1 MAFASRAL
9 LLARFRTLPANN
21 GVVRPLAAAGSLF
34 LLPAGTTAKAVAMCL
49 AARRLSSSRP
59 PKETPATN
67 LQSIARAGRGRPSKW
82 MEHHRSTTGEP
93 FINGKAVPYDPK
105 YHKEW
110 VRNNDRD
117 NQRCPN
123 LDRSSVRRDNME
135 NFQNRDMP
143 TRRTRSKSPSPQCQ
157 QTMEPHDDVPPV
169 HHAQENMPLP
179 PPSPSNGDPP
189 TYQDHVKSPQTS
201 DIPSFEQ
208 NCRQCGAPVH
218 QVGNQDLQD
227 SPDHRICDDNT
238 DARMRD
244 DNNNGCQ
251 RGRSDYQNG
260 SAEAGQTTLHGA
272 NARPR
277 QSGSEPGIQGQ
288 AVHRHYYCNV
298 HYHYYY

>member
-1 MAFASRAL
+1 MDPPPGDPSNPDVSRDQLIDTYVKTLAQVVGSEEKARKKIYSVSTRHYFAFGACISEELSFKLKGIPVAL
-9 LLARFRTLPANN
+9 SVKTQEYVCLMHFPY
-21 GVVRPLAAAGSLF
+21 
-34 LLPAGTTAKAVAMCL
+34 VA
-49 AARRLSSSRP
+49 
-59 PKETPATN
+59 
-67 LQSIARAGRGRPSKW
+67 
-82 MEHHRSTTGEP
+82 GEP

-143 TRRTRSKSPSPQCQ
+143 TR
-157 QTMEPHDDVPPV
+157 

>member
-1 MAFASRAL
+1 MVDIHPFPRLHLRQNPCVGRRKKIYSVSTRHYFAFGACISEELSFKLKELDKVRWV
-9 LLARFRTLPANN
+9 LADSYLDVKNKDY
-21 GVVRPLAAAGSLF
+21 G
-34 LLPAGTTAKAVAMCL
+34 
-49 AARRLSSSRP
+49 
-59 PKETPATN
+59 
-67 LQSIARAGRGRPSKW
+67 
-82 MEHHRSTTGEP
+82 GEP
-93 FINGKAVPYDPK
+93 FINGKAAPYDPK

-135 NFQNRDMP
+135 NFQNRDKP

-169 HHAQENMPLP
+169 HRAQENMPLP

-189 TYQDHVKSPQTS
+189 TYQDHVKSPQAS

-227 SPDHRICDDNT
+227 SPGHKMCDDNT
-238 DARMRD
+238 DARMHD

-272 NARPR
+272 NAPPR

-288 AVHRHYYCNV
+288 EVHRHYYCNV